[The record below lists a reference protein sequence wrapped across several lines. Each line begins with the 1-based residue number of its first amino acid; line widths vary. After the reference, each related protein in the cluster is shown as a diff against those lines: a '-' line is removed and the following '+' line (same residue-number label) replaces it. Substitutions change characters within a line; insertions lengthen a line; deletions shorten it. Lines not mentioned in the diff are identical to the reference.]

1 MEIIVALGFLC
12 VVAAIIY
19 IPRRKDKEEIP
30 PVTTSGTPRSEPRR
44 MKRE

>member
-1 MEIIVALGFLC
+1 MEILVALGFIC
-12 VVAAIIY
+12 VAVAIIF
-19 IPRRKDKEEIP
+19 IPRNKDKEEIP